1 MNLKSRNSNIA
12 AFFVKTK
19 ENVNIC
25 TDYGQFIIILT
36 INVFNPDLFSVLLL
50 HKNQKL
56 NFCTMEK
63 IDQLDRKILR
73 IITQNARMPFK
84 DVAEECGVS
93 RAAIHQRV
101 QRLIDMDVIT
111 GSGYTVNPKMLGFQM
126 CVYIGITLERGSMYK
141 EVVEELEKI
150 PEIVESQYTLGHY
163 TILIKLYARND
174 EHLMELLN
182 GKIQEIPGVAS
193 TETLTSLDQR
203 IRRSIPIE

>member
-1 MNLKSRNSNIA
+1 
-12 AFFVKTK
+12 
-19 ENVNIC
+19 
-25 TDYGQFIIILT
+25 
-36 INVFNPDLFSVLLL
+36 
-50 HKNQKL
+50 
-56 NFCTMEK
+56 MEK

-73 IITQNARMPFK
+73 IISQNARMPFK

-101 QRLIDMDVIT
+101 QRLIDMNVIT
-111 GSGYTVNPKMLGFQM
+111 GSGYIVNPKMLGYQI

-141 EVVEELEKI
+141 EVVQELEKI

-163 TILIKLYARND
+163 TILIKLYAKND
-174 EHLMELLN
+174 EHLMDLLN

-203 IRRSIPIE
+203 IRRTIPIE

>member
-1 MNLKSRNSNIA
+1 M
-12 AFFVKTK
+12 
-19 ENVNIC
+19 
-25 TDYGQFIIILT
+25 
-36 INVFNPDLFSVLLL
+36 PD
-50 HKNQKL
+50 
-56 NFCTMEK
+56 MEK

-73 IITQNARMPFK
+73 IISQNARMPFK

-101 QRLIDMDVIT
+101 QRLIDMNVIT
-111 GSGYTVNPKMLGFQM
+111 GSGYTVNPKMLGYHM

-141 EVVEELEKI
+141 EVVKELETI

-163 TILIKLYARND
+163 TILIKLYAKND

-182 GKIQEIPGVAS
+182 SRIQEIPGVAA

-203 IRRSIPIE
+203 IRRSLPIE